1 MKFTQE
7 DLILNKVKRHFD
19 GTQVLFEVDSV
30 NENYNN
36 VLIYESDIIVL
47 EIDGEKVE
55 FVKYGDIGGD
65 KITKAHNKKS
75 VEETPALENVAEDKG
90 DTYEVVVTENDLKNH
105 PELKEEGVKAGEVVS
120 FEKEEIAYD
129 LPKETELKKAS
140 NKNASKYG
148 NLRK

>member
-36 VLIYESDIIVL
+36 VLIHESDIIVL

-75 VEETPALENVAEDKG
+75 VEETSALIDKIE
-90 DTYEVVVTENDLKNH
+90 YLK
-105 PELKEEGVKAGEVVS
+105 P
-120 FEKEEIAYD
+120 EKEEIAYD